1 MNDGLRDS
9 FIGNPGMVLTY
20 RSGFS
25 TTLAYWV
32 TGSVVILLALS
43 VVIYLLLRR
52 KMFPRLSLD
61 DFNSTAESGLLR
73 ENPSSSTG
81 VIPILF
87 LYSSRSMSRLAR
99 HVSHLK
105 EAIRN
110 YVPNSLVCMYR
121 VEIKIKIHFLSNRL
135 TAAGIC

>member
-1 MNDGLRDS
+1 
-9 FIGNPGMVLTY
+9 MVLTY
-20 RSGFS
+20 RSGYS
-25 TTLAYWV
+25 TTMLAYWV

-73 ENPSSSTG
+73 ENPSSTQ

-110 YVPNSLVCMYR
+110 YVPNSLVCIVKKKY
-121 VEIKIKIHFLSNRL
+121 KKKKHL
-135 TAAGIC
+135 

>member
-87 LYSSRSMSRLAR
+87 LYSNRSMSRLAR

-121 VEIKIKIHFLSNRL
+121 VEIKIKIHF
-135 TAAGIC
+135 